1 MQPQEHRLSQEV
13 LEFLIAHQDW
23 FMLEINPHT
32 VTGAADG
39 EQDATL
45 PSDETNN
52 GDWNLVGDAQT
63 TRLLRRRT
71 TIGDRGSKL
80 ATSRFVADLQPLSVS
95 AIHSALTEG
104 LTSDGLSPVAEAP
117 GSPVQSVG
125 GSIRRSRTLPN
136 RRGTVEGRSGEG
148 EVPPTTANS
157 PGHPG
162 PTPEDPPRRV
172 LRKQKRSSMQV
183 QRHSQSQI

>member
-23 FMLEINPHT
+23 FMLDITPPPGNLAGT
-32 VTGAADG
+32 TGAD
-39 EQDATL
+39 DL
-45 PSDETNN
+45 LSDEEVN
-52 GDWNLVGDAQT
+52 DASWNIVGNTQPS
-63 TRLLRRRT
+63 RIVRRRT
-71 TIGDRGSKL
+71 TTGERGSKFTT
-80 ATSRFVADLQPLSVS
+80 ARFVTDPQPFFAFIV
-95 AIHSALTEG
+95 HGALTEG
-104 LTSDGLSPVAEAP
+104 ITSDGLSPVAEAP

-136 RRGTVEGRSGEG
+136 RKGTVESRSGEG

-157 PGHPG
+157 PAQPG
-162 PTPEDPPRRV
+162 PTTEEPPRRV

-183 QRHSQSQI
+183 QRNSQI